1 MNNSNHQITSTTTP
15 LNKINILQ
23 QFPPMKQEEKN
34 RKMLEEL
41 QRQKRQM
48 MQKNASSTNRPTN
61 LQTIG
66 PISSGSERDLSTPS
80 GMGPSITPT
89 SLASKVNLAEGTIMF
104 IPVNSQ
110 FGNSIIPVFPRIAPE
125 T

>member
-1 MNNSNHQITSTTTP
+1 
-15 LNKINILQ
+15 
-23 QFPPMKQEEKN
+23 MKQEEKN

-61 LQTIG
+61 LQTTG

-89 SLASKVNLAEGTIMF
+89 SLASKVAFLDVYSLHEILNGLNGQNAFHLCSKHIERACSRYGGVALEWFFATVCAHMCF
-104 IPVNSQ
+104 
-110 FGNSIIPVFPRIAPE
+110 
-125 T
+125 